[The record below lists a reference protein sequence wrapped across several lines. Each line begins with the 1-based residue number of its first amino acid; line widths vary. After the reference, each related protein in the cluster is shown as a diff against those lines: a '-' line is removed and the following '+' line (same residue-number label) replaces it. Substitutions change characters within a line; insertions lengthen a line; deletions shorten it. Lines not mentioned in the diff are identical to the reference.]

1 MRSSLADL
9 RSVAKIMNIA
19 YRYICF
25 AKCHLNLVFTKEGL
39 SFYTRFASRAIK
51 NPMNCKLSEE
61 KSKDQPFIPLE
72 FEISFL

>member
-1 MRSSLADL
+1 MHSSLADL

-25 AKCHLNLVFTKEGL
+25 AKRHVNLVFTKERL
-39 SFYTRFASRAIK
+39 LIHTRFASRVIK

-61 KSKDQPFIPLE
+61 KSKEQPFILLE